1 MIILASMLRVTII
14 VNGSKPIAIQKAEA
28 YSAFCSGHGTFE
40 IITTQR
46 QGHAIF
52 IASECSSR
60 SDIIAVFGGDGTL
73 SECING
79 LMQLTNRG
87 QQQLPRICLVPCGTG
102 NDFARNFTQIRS
114 AEDFLKTILN
124 ASTQSI
130 DVIQAACADGTKKFI
145 LNAGDAGF
153 GAAVVEHLEKNR
165 SKHPLFRGFGWSIL
179 HTFSF
184 YRKKEL
190 TLKTDRASWK
200 GNALLVAFNNGK
212 YFGNGIG
219 ISPDASPLNGQLQIT
234 IIGAVSV
241 WEYLIYLPR
250 LRRCA
255 KINHPEVH
263 YLTCQNA
270 IIEGQGLTEFDGE
283 LGPMLPIDI
292 RVLPNAL
299 FWLELPK

>member
-1 MIILASMLRVTII
+1 MLRVTII
-14 VNGSKPIAIQKAEA
+14 VNGSKPSAMQKAEA
-28 YSAFCSGHGTFE
+28 YSAFCSGHCTFQ
-40 IITTQR
+40 IVRTQR
-46 QGHAIF
+46 QGHAVTL
-52 IASECSSR
+52 ASEWSSR

-73 SECING
+73 SESING
-79 LMQLTNRG
+79 LMHVANTG
-87 QQQLPRICLVPCGTG
+87 QEQLPHICLVPCGTG
-102 NDFARNFTQIRS
+102 NDFARNFAQIHT
-114 AEDFLKTILN
+114 AEDFLKTLLN
-124 ASTQSI
+124 PKAQSI
-130 DVIQAACADGTKKFI
+130 DVIEAVCKDGSKKYVT
-145 LNAGDAGF
+145 NAGDAGF

-190 TLKTDRASWK
+190 TVKTDRASWK
-200 GNALLVAFNNGK
+200 GNALLVAFNSGK

-250 LRRCA
+250 LRRCE

-263 YLTCQNA
+263 YLNCQNA
-270 IIEGQGLTEFDGE
+270 IIEGQGSTEFDGE
-283 LGPMLPIDI
+283 LGPKLPIEI

-299 FWLELPK
+299 TWLELPKQI